1 VYSVHD
7 WADVHRLHR
16 EGLPQAAIARRLQM
30 SRNTVGRLLKLSE
43 PPKYERRPQPSLLDP
58 QGRGGRHAGRGSDS
72 AVHGHLEHLRRDAYA
87 GGRTALKDRLA
98 RIRPQFLAARA
109 YERTT
114 YFPGEIGQADWWHTR
129 RKVRSARATREAFG
143 LVTALP
149 RSAAHA
155 VVYTVSRTTA
165 DVLPALLGC
174 LARLAG
180 RRRS

>member
-1 VYSVHD
+1 MHD

-16 EGLPQAAIARRLQM
+16 EGVPQAAIARRLQM

-43 PPKYERRPQPSLLDP
+43 PTEARAPPAAIAPRSP
-58 QGRGGRHAGRGSDS
+58 QGRGGRHAGRGSDR

-87 GGRTALKDRLA
+87 GGGTILKDHLA

-109 YERTT
+109 YQRTT
-114 YFPGEIGQADWWHTR
+114 YVPGEIGQADWWHTR
-129 RKVRSARATREAFG
+129 RKVPVGKGATREAFG
-143 LVTALP
+143 LVIALL

-174 LARLAG
+174 LERLAG